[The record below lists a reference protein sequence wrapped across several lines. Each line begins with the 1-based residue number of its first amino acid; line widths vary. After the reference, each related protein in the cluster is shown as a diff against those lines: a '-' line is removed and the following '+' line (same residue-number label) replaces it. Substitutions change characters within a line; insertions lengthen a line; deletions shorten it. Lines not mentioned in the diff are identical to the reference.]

1 MPLYGSRFQFGFLL
15 LNMKLQI
22 TEAKPHGTCALCVA
36 AATDGGYGSEA
47 LSWTGGWRWMDE
59 YAQAWA

>member
-36 AATDGGYGSEA
+36 AAIDGGYGSEA
-47 LSWTGGWRWMDE
+47 LSWTWGVEMDG
-59 YAQAWA
+59 

>member
-36 AATDGGYGSEA
+36 AATGGDGYESEA
-47 LSWTGGWRWMDE
+47 QIWTWGLKMDG
-59 YAQAWA
+59 